1 MTPLKLLL
9 ASLPCTE
16 IVFAGT
22 SETVSAGTSEKVSAG
37 SLTLPKIF
45 MTWQRFQTIVP
56 DRYKFLEEKI

>member
-9 ASLPCTE
+9 ASLPCT
-16 IVFAGT
+16 
-22 SETVSAGTSEKVSAG
+22 ETVSAGTSEKVSAG

-56 DRYKFLEEKI
+56 DRYKFFEEKI